1 MREASVLDDETT
13 GPIIAGMSKHTLEFN
28 WDGVKCVGEV
38 TIATVGRTLIHQLS
52 FQGRPVAVFEQAS
65 DQSDAA
71 GQTRLLDGNGIVGN
85 GNLLAGVLLWLG
97 LSNLKK
103 GQAHKAAF
111 KDFLRDW
118 LSTF

>member
-1 MREASVLDDETT
+1 MR
-13 GPIIAGMSKHTLEFN
+13 KHTLEFN

-38 TIATVGRTLIHQLS
+38 TIATVGRTFIHQLS

-65 DQSDAA
+65 DQSDAY
-71 GQTRLLDGNGIVGN
+71 GQTRLIDGNEIVGN

-97 LSNLKK
+97 LNALQN
-103 GQAHKAAF
+103 GQPNKTAF
-111 KDFLRDW
+111 KDFVRDW